1 MGAFIGIDLGTTYC
15 AVAYI
20 NSDGKPEVIPND
32 RGNRLTPSVVDLS
45 NNPPLVGDEAKEKQT
60 LGDTGVY
67 SFFKRNMG
75 DLNAL
80 YLENDREYTPTD
92 LSAIV
97 LAYLKGCAE
106 DFLGNPVT
114 DAVITVPAYFN
125 NMQRQATIEAGQ
137 QAGLNVLRI
146 ISEPTSAALAYGVR
160 PTQSSSKVLVYDLGG
175 GTFDVSLVEITPD
188 ELRVIATDGDHM
200 LGGKDWDDRILQ
212 YLSAEFE
219 NEFGVELIGDDFND
233 LMILAERTKI
243 SLSTKQSIPVSV
255 RGNDRS
261 SSYEISRT
269 QFEQM
274 TQDLMERTQML
285 VERVLGEANLTWVDL
300 EGAVLVG
307 GSTRMPMVRDY
318 VERMSG
324 KPAMGGVNP
333 DEAVALGAAIQ
344 AAMDKEPILALP
356 GSNKSST
363 EPMFAL
369 SGRKKTTD
377 VISHSL
383 GLIAV
388 SEDGS
393 KYLNS
398 IIIPKNQ
405 PIPCQLTRPYRLRV
419 RKREENKLEVFMT
432 QAESDDP
439 MTCAYL
445 GMYVFTDIPEV
456 SSKEAVIDLTY
467 SYNVNGVVEVSAV
480 ERSTQHKLKLSI
492 EPLPA
497 DVPDDRFLKSPQDNI
512 VREHLNIYL
521 IFDLSLSMASDP
533 KTVDI
538 LLTSQNLYADL
549 ERASNAQGSPIQE
562 AVRAA
567 HGFVSQCDLTT
578 TSIGII
584 EFAERV
590 RTTVRANQDIKQI
603 THGINGLVPSL
614 QGLTNGCGTSAN
626 PFKEMLQHFKNTKG
640 ARYGLVLTDGEWQ
653 NSQDSIRSAKL
664 CHELGIEIIAMGF
677 GGANRDFLRQIS
689 SRDDLS
695 FFTDLS
701 RLTETFSTIAQELT
715 EGKG

>member
-1 MGAFIGIDLGTTYC
+1 M
-15 AVAYI
+15 
-20 NSDGKPEVIPND
+20 
-32 RGNRLTPSVVDLS
+32 
-45 NNPPLVGDEAKEKQT
+45 
-60 LGDTGVY
+60 
-67 SFFKRNMG
+67 
-75 DLNAL
+75 
-80 YLENDREYTPTD
+80 
-92 LSAIV
+92 V
-97 LAYLKGCAE
+97 LAYLKRCAE
-106 DFLGNPVT
+106 EFLGKPVT

-137 QAGLNVLRI
+137 KARLNVLRI

-160 PTQSSSKVLVYDLGG
+160 PQQSSSKVLVYDLGG
-175 GTFDVSLVEITPD
+175 GTFDVSLVEVTPD

-212 YLSAEFE
+212 YLANEFE

-243 SLSTKQSIPVSV
+243 SLSAKQSITLPVK
-255 RGNDRS
+255 GNGRS
-261 SSYEISRT
+261 STYEITRT

-285 VERVLGEANLTWVDL
+285 VERVLEEANLTWSDL

-324 KPAMGGVNP
+324 KPAIGGVNP

-344 AAMDKEPILALP
+344 AAMDLESKKSSSEPILSLA
-356 GSNKSST
+356 
-363 EPMFAL
+363 
-369 SGRKKTTD
+369 GRKKTTD

-398 IIIPKNQ
+398 IIIAKNQ
-405 PIPCQLTRPYRLRV
+405 PIPCQQTRPYQLRV

-432 QAESDDP
+432 QGESNDP

-456 SSKEAVIDLTY
+456 SSKVAVIDITY
-467 SYNVNGVVEVSAV
+467 SYNINGVVEVSAV

-492 EPLPA
+492 EALPA
-497 DVPDDRFLKSPQDNI
+497 DVPDDRFLKSPQETI
-512 VREHLNIYL
+512 VREHLNLYMA
-521 IFDLSLSMASDP
+521 FDLSGSMNGKP
-533 KTVDI
+533 
-538 LLTSQNLYADL
+538 L
-549 ERASNAQGSPIQE
+549 RE
-562 AVRAA
+562 AKQAA
-567 HGFVSQCDLTT
+567 HGFVAQCDLTT

-584 EFAERV
+584 EFSDKVWTSIKVSQNIREITNSINKLKIG
-590 RTTVRANQDIKQI
+590 RTGYGNGTHPFDEIFSLLRNAKDLRYAIVLADGVWENQSAAIK
-603 THGINGLVPSL
+603 
-614 QGLTNGCGTSAN
+614 A
-626 PFKEMLQHFKNTKG
+626 
-640 ARYGLVLTDGEWQ
+640 AR
-653 NSQDSIRSAKL
+653 L
-664 CHELGIEIIAMGF
+664 CHKLGIEIIAIGF
-677 GGANRDFLRQIS
+677 GGADRDFLRKIS
-689 SRDDLS
+689 SRENLS

-701 RLTETFSTIAQELT
+701 RLTETFTTIAQELT
-715 EGKG
+715 ETGGQINSLVLKDRTSN

>member
-1 MGAFIGIDLGTTYC
+1 MITIEREEDNMGAFIGIDLGTTYC

-32 RGNRLTPSVVDLS
+32 QGNRLTPSVVDLS
-45 NNPPLVGDEAKEKQT
+45 SNPPLVGDEAKEKQT

-80 YLENDREYTPTD
+80 YLENDREYTPID
-92 LSAIV
+92 LSSIV
-97 LAYLKGCAE
+97 LAYLKRCAE

-125 NMQRQATIEAGQ
+125 NMQRQATIEAGKK
-137 QAGLNVLRI
+137 AGLNVLRI

-175 GTFDVSLVEITPD
+175 GTFDVSLVEVTPD
-188 ELRVIATDGDHM
+188 ELRVIGTDGDHM

-212 YLSAEFE
+212 YLSTEFE

-255 RGNDRS
+255 RGDSRS
-261 SSYEISRT
+261 STYEISRT
-269 QFEQM
+269 QFEKM

-285 VERVLGEANLTWVDL
+285 VKRVLEEANLTWSDL

-344 AAMDKEPILALP
+344 AAMDKESTLALS
-356 GSNKSST
+356 GNSKSSA
-363 EPMFAL
+363 EPIFAL

-388 SEDGS
+388 SEDGN

-405 PIPCQLTRPYRLRV
+405 PIPCQQTRPYQLRV

-432 QAESDDP
+432 QSESIDP
-439 MTCAYL
+439 MSCAYL

-456 SSKEAVIDLTY
+456 SSRVAVIDITY
-467 SYNVNGVVEVSAV
+467 SYNINGVVEVSAV
-480 ERSTQHKLKLSI
+480 ERSTQNKLKLSI
-492 EPLPA
+492 ESLPL
-497 DVPDDRFLKSPQDNI
+497 DVPDDRFLKLPQETI
-512 VREHLNIYL
+512 VREHLNFYMA
-521 IFDLSLSMASDP
+521 FDLSGSMSGEPLSKA
-533 KTVDI
+533 K
-538 LLTSQNLYADL
+538 QA
-549 ERASNAQGSPIQE
+549 AQG
-562 AVRAA
+562 
-567 HGFVSQCDLTT
+567 FVAQCDLTA

-584 EFAERV
+584 EFSDKVWISTKVSQNAR
-590 RTTVRANQDIKQI
+590 NI
-603 THGINGLVPSL
+603 THSIDRLEIGRTGYGNDAHPFDDIFSSL
-614 QGLTNGCGTSAN
+614 
-626 PFKEMLQHFKNTKG
+626 KNAKDL
-640 ARYGLVLTDGEWQ
+640 RYALVLTDGVWSNQETA
-653 NSQDSIRSAKL
+653 ITAARR
-664 CHELGIEIIAMGF
+664 CHEARIEIIAIGF
-677 GGANRDFLRQIS
+677 GGADRDFLRKIS
-689 SRDDLS
+689 SREDLS

-715 EGKG
+715 EGGGQIDSESIKNNHKGLKFW